1 MPFTTIFLKNKK
13 ANGDKLFKKVLILR
27 SRDILGAI
35 NMKRK
40 VYSMSDENDEIKEEV
55 PAEVAQGNVSPTMIV
70 EEMRRSYL
78 DYAMSVIVARA
89 LPDVRDGLKPVHRR
103 IVYAAYENGYDYNKA
118 FKKSARIV
126 GEVMGKYHPHGDSS
140 VYEAMVR
147 MAQPFS
153 MRLPL
158 IDGQGNF
165 GSMDGDSAAA
175 MRYTEARLAK
185 VAHAL
190 IEDIECDT
198 VDFMPNYDESL
209 QEPTVLPARF
219 PNLLVN
225 GTNGIAVGMA
235 TNIAPHNLGEVLDAC
250 CAYVDNPNIT
260 IEELIQIVPGPDF
273 PTGGLILGYGGAKSA
288 YLTGKGSI
296 MMRAKCSIEEIRKD
310 REAIIVHEIPYQVN
324 KAMLVQKIAELV
336 KEKRIEGISDIR
348 DESDRQGVRV
358 VVEVKKEFQAD
369 VVLNQLYKY
378 TQLQTSF
385 GMNMLAINNGRPMMM
400 NLKDIIAA
408 FVKFREEVIR
418 RRTIFKLN
426 KARDRAHVLVGLA
439 IAVEN
444 LDPVIELIRTAANPN
459 EAKEA
464 LLARAW
470 PAGDVEPLVKLIAEP
485 GREVVDGT
493 YKLSEAQAK
502 AILDLKLQR
511 LTGLERDK
519 IHDELR
525 SIGAEIEE
533 YLSILASREKL
544 MGIMKDEFYAIKD
557 EYANPRRTVIEDI
570 EVDTDIESLIQREDM
585 VVTVTEEG
593 YIKRVPLNA
602 YKAQKRG
609 GKGKSGMTTKDEDFV
624 TRLFVAST
632 HTPVLFFSSK
642 GIVYKMK
649 VYKLPLGSPT
659 SKGKPFVNLLP
670 LVEGENITAIMKLP
684 ENEEDCKDLSIMFAT
699 ASGNIRRNSLMDFV
713 NVQAN
718 GKIAMK
724 LDEGD
729 KLVKVALCDDNC
741 DVMLAARSGKC
752 NRFTVKDCRVFVG
765 RNSSGVRGIKL
776 AEGDEVVSMS
786 ILKHTDATT
795 EQRDEYLRLSA
806 ALKRVEVPE
815 GQELDEEKEFS
826 NLEPQMSFEDFKAM
840 QENEQFILTVT
851 STGYGK
857 RTSAYEYRI
866 TARGGQGV
874 ANMEMSERNKEVV
887 SSFPIEDDNQIMMV
901 TDGGKLIRMPVE
913 DIRIAG
919 RKTQG
924 VILFRTAEGE
934 NVVSV
939 TWLDAEEDDED
950 VVEEEVEEFN
960 DVTTSEE

>member
-1 MPFTTIFLKNKK
+1 MLKFYK
-13 ANGDKLFKKVLILR
+13 DKL
-27 SRDILGAI
+27 
-35 NMKRK
+35 
-40 VYSMSDENDEIKEEV
+40 MSDNENMDNDVVETNV
-55 PAEVAQGNVSPTMIV
+55 DAGNAAVQLSNEHIAPTMIV

-78 DYAMSVIVARA
+78 DYAMSVIVSRA

-103 IVYAAYENGYDYNKA
+103 IIYAAYENGYDYNKP

-250 CAYVDNPNIT
+250 TAYVDNPDIT
-260 IEELIQIVPGPDF
+260 DDELIRIVPGPDF
-273 PTGGLILGYGGAKSA
+273 PTGGLILGYGGAKQA
-288 YLTGKGSI
+288 YLTGRGSV
-296 MMRAKCSIEEIRKD
+296 MMRAKCTIEEIRKD
-310 REAIIVHEIPYQVN
+310 KEAIIVHEIPYQVN

-358 VVEVKKEFQAD
+358 VIEIKKEFQAD

-418 RRTIFKLN
+418 RRTVYKLN
-426 KARDRAHVLVGLA
+426 KARDRAHILVGLA

-459 EAKEA
+459 DAKDA
-464 LLARAW
+464 LLARDW

-485 GREVVDGT
+485 GREVVNGT
-493 YKLSEAQAK
+493 YRLSEAQAK

-525 SIGAEIEE
+525 AIGLEIEE
-533 YLSILASREKL
+533 YLAILSSREKL
-544 MGIMKDEFYAIKD
+544 MGIMKDEFQAIRL
-557 EYANPRRTVIEDI
+557 EYATPRRTVIEDI

-585 VVTVTEEG
+585 VVTVTEAG

-609 GKGKSGMTTKDEDFV
+609 GKGKSGMTTKEEDFV
-624 TRLFVAST
+624 TRLFVANT

-670 LVEGENITAIMKLP
+670 LTEGENITAIMKLP
-684 ENEEDCKDLSIMFAT
+684 ELEEDCKGLSVMFAT
-699 ASGNIRRNSLMDFV
+699 SQGNIRRNSLMDFV
-713 NVQAN
+713 NVQSN

-729 KLVKVALCDDNC
+729 KLINVAMCDDND
-741 DVMLAARSGKC
+741 DVMLAAKSGKC
-752 NRFTVKDCRVFVG
+752 NRFAVADCRVFVG
-765 RNSSGVRGIKL
+765 RNSTGVRGIKL
-776 AEGDEVVSMS
+776 ADNDEVISMS
-786 ILKHTDATT
+786 ILKHIKVPT
-795 EQRDEYLRLSA
+795 EDREEYLRLSSG
-806 ALKRVEVPE
+806 LKKVE
-815 GQELDEEKEFS
+815 GLAQNSAEEETAFNS
-826 NLEPQMSFEDFKAM
+826 LEPKISYAQFKEM
-840 QENEQFILTVT
+840 RENEEFILTVT
-851 STGYGK
+851 VTGYGK
-857 RTSAYEYRI
+857 RSSAYEYRI

-887 SSFPIEDDNQIMMV
+887 SSFPVKDNHQIMMV

-924 VILFRTAEGE
+924 VILFRTAENE

-939 TWLDAEEDDED
+939 TWLDTDDDDDSEIS
-950 VVEEEVEEFN
+950 EEVSEFEGVEAADSTEE
-960 DVTTSEE
+960 